1 MNIDIEKERQILKN
15 KFRDNVEL
23 EKKLKLQLDILIA
36 IEQKSCS
43 DVELNSALKENF
55 SVDESGSIK
64 KQILT
69 IRRDLVRRKLEV
81 NKNADNIRTDMRNLT
96 TIGNKQ
102 AIEEAEQR
110 QAEEAEQKQAED
122 DVQKQAEKELLEMCA
137 EEEKE
142 LLKSHA
148 EEENE
153 KKRRTKQS
161 IQDRERAK
169 AKKETDVLISAVVSA
184 AAETNLIEAKEKTI
198 HEMIGVS
205 TKQKVLFDKMQTLR
219 TCFDE
224 CIRGIF
230 IRPYNMGMDDD
241 TFEKILA
248 EEVIGYMI
256 ASVDNATRSYRSA
269 RSRPRRASIAGGSLK
284 KKRRR
289 TKRKRKSKT
298 YHKR

>member
-1 MNIDIEKERQILKN
+1 MDINIEEERQKLKDRLSDN
-15 KFRDNVEL
+15 FREQKKLDSQKEIITKIEQNPLGVEL
-23 EKKLKLQLDILIA
+23 DSSISK
-36 IEQKSCS
+36 
-43 DVELNSALKENF
+43 NF
-55 SVDESGSIK
+55 SVDESKSIK
-64 KQILT
+64 NMSTLQIQT
-69 IRRDLVRRKLEV
+69 IRRDIDMRQAKVIAEKASLGADMRKL
-81 NKNADNIRTDMRNLT
+81 
-96 TIGNKQ
+96 KQ
-102 AIEEAEQR
+102 RQEEEAKEAEQRQR
-110 QAEEAEQKQAED
+110 QAEEAEQRQR
-122 DVQKQAEKELLEMCA
+122 QAEKELFEMLRSD
-137 EEEKE
+137 EKE

-219 TCFDE
+219 TCFDK
-224 CIRGIF
+224 CISGIF

-248 EEVIGYMI
+248 EEVIGHMI